1 MIVLSKTMKKYQL
14 NKENYI
20 KEKQLHI
27 ERLELDNM
35 IALEYFTPNIQ
46 FLIDSFNKEYQWDGM
61 FDIAEVTNRIN
72 TGHILFILYYDNRP
86 IGYVWF
92 KELNETT
99 CFGYNLYVTKQIERP
114 IDSPKWF
121 YNKVSGIMLEQYDTI
136 KVEIEDWNKIVF
148 DLVESIGY
156 KNKKDEINNL

>member
-1 MIVLSKTMKKYQL
+1 MVYYQL

-20 KEKQLHI
+20 FEKQLHI
-27 ERLELDNM
+27 ERLELDNI

-61 FDIAEVTNRIN
+61 FDISEVENRITN
-72 TGHILFILYYDNRP
+72 GHILFILYYDNQP

-92 KELNETT
+92 KELDETT

-114 IDSPKWF
+114 KYTPKWF
-121 YNKVSGIMLEQYDTI
+121 YNEVSGIMLKEYNTI
-136 KVEIEDWNKIVF
+136 KVEIEDWNKVVF
-148 DLVESIGY
+148 NLVESIGY
-156 KNKKDEINNL
+156 TEI

>member
-1 MIVLSKTMKKYQL
+1 MKYYQL
-14 NKENYI
+14 NKEDYI

-27 ERLELDNM
+27 EKLELDNI
-35 IALEYFTPNIQ
+35 IALGYFKSDIQ
-46 FLIDSFNKEYQWDGM
+46 FLIDSFNKEYEWDDM
-61 FDIAEVTNRIN
+61 FDIREVKNRIKN
-72 TGHILFILYYDNRP
+72 HHTLFILYYDNKP

-92 KELNETT
+92 KELDEIT

-121 YNKVSGIMLEQYDTI
+121 YNKVSGIMLEKYNI
-136 KVEIEDWNKIVF
+136 INVEIEDWNKVVF

-156 KNKKDEINNL
+156 KQI

>member
-1 MIVLSKTMKKYQL
+1 MIVLNKTMKKYQL

-27 ERLELDNM
+27 ERLELYNI
-35 IALEYFTPNIQ
+35 IALTHFKSDIQ
-46 FLIDSFNKEYQWDGM
+46 LLIDSFNKEYQWDGM
-61 FDIAEVTNRIN
+61 FDINEVENRIKN
-72 TGHILFILYYDNRP
+72 HHTLFILYYHTQP

-92 KELNETT
+92 RELDKNN

-114 IDSPKWF
+114 GYSPKWF
-121 YNKVSGIMLEQYDTI
+121 YNKVSGIMLEKYNTI
-136 KVEIEDWNKIVF
+136 NVEIEDWNKVVF

-156 KNKKDEINNL
+156 KEM

>member
-1 MIVLSKTMKKYQL
+1 MIVLNKTMKKYQL

-27 ERLELDNM
+27 ERLELDN
-35 IALEYFTPNIQ
+35 ILALEYFTPNIE

-61 FDIAEVTNRIN
+61 FDINEVEHRIKS
-72 TGHILFILYYDNRP
+72 GHVLFILYYDTKP

-92 KELNETT
+92 KEIDVNT

-121 YNKVSGIMLEQYDTI
+121 YNKVSGIMLEKYNTI
-136 KVEIEDWNKIVF
+136 NVEIEDWNKVVF

-156 KNKKDEINNL
+156 KQI